1 MGPEWTVPKLDGP
14 AKVDGPG
21 ESGRS
26 WPKVDGLLAQSGRS
40 WRKWTVFWTKV
51 DGLGPKVDGPRA
63 ESGRSKGPKVDGPKG
78 PKVDGPIGSE
88 GVQSGRS

>member
-21 ESGRS
+21 ESGLSR
-26 WPKVDGLLAQSGRS
+26 PKVNGLLVQSGRS

-51 DGLGPKVDGPRA
+51 DSLGPKVDGPRA
-63 ESGRSKGPKVDGPKG
+63 
-78 PKVDGPIGSE
+78 
-88 GVQSGRS
+88 QSGRAQRNSISSFKFEFEIRVEVSNSTSS